1 MNKFLKLL
9 LKKHGLNKFIQ
20 TYQNN
25 LAILNKSINLNLINL
40 KDIIMK
46 VVNIIKQP
54 CFGMLIVKIEIK
66 AQSIGLLIKIQKL
79 LNYLMKS
86 WDKIMILLKVMSKT
100 NTF

>member
-1 MNKFLKLL
+1 
-9 LKKHGLNKFIQ
+9 
-20 TYQNN
+20 
-25 LAILNKSINLNLINL
+25 
-40 KDIIMK
+40 MK